1 MGGKPPKGVARL
13 EAERL
18 CREYPDAPSRTLAKR
33 LADEFGCTIEQG
45 RSHIRTARG
54 ANGKEQRQYSVA
66 KRPKGK
72 AGWKPSM
79 PESMAEPWTPFELDG
94 VSRVGI
100 ISDVHIPY
108 HSEVAFEAAVKHLK
122 TMKPDCILLNGDF
135 ADFYSISRWQKDPRK
150 RDFKMERGLLKQG
163 LEWIRGEF
171 PKARMVFKKG
181 NHEERWDHYLW
192 NHAPEI
198 CDMEHIQME
207 HWLEFEKHGIEMVE
221 EQRPIMA
228 GKLPIMHGHEL
239 PKGLTNPV
247 NMARGAFLRTIH
259 TVLVGHGHRTSG
271 HSESDMWGDEVFCW
285 SVGCLCDMN
294 PEYARINK
302 WNHGFAFVEIGADGE
317 FDVENFRI
325 TKLGKVRAS

>member
-1 MGGKPPKGVARL
+1 MRI

-18 CREYPDAPSRTLAKR
+18 CKEFPETPSRTLAKR
-33 LADEFGCTIEQG
+33 LEAEFGVTLENARSTI
-45 RSHIRTARG
+45 RLIRGNKGNERRKDATTKRP
-54 ANGKEQRQYSVA
+54 NGKS
-66 KRPKGK
+66 
-72 AGWKPSM
+72 GWKPQM
-79 PESMAEPWTPFELDG
+79 PESLAEPWTPFDLDG
-94 VSRVGI
+94 VKRVGI

-108 HSEVAFEAAVKHLK
+108 HSEIAFSAAVKHLK

-150 RDFKMERGLLKQG
+150 RDFRMERGLLKQG

-207 HWLEFEKHGIEMVE
+207 HWLDFEKLGIEMVE

-228 GKLPIMHGHEL
+228 GKLPVCHGHEL
-239 PKGLTNPV
+239 PRGLSSPV
-247 NMARGAFLRTIH
+247 NQARGAFMRTIH
-259 TVLVGHGHRTSG
+259 TILVGHGHRTSG
-271 HSESDMWGDEVFCW
+271 HSEPDMWGDEIFCW
-285 SVGCLCDMN
+285 STGCLADLN

-302 WNHGFAFVEIGADGE
+302 WNWGFAAVDVASNGE
-317 FDVENFRI
+317 FDVDNFRI
-325 TKLGKVRAS
+325 TKAGNVRSS